1 MTPKAQATEFGH
13 HQNLNT
19 FVLSGHHQE
28 SKRKKKNNLKAT
40 YRIRENICKP
50 YTGGILI
57 KNILIY
63 SIFESWIT
71 CYNLFITP
79 ESIFRAFSGHSQT

>member
-1 MTPKAQATEFGH
+1 MTPKAQATEFGL
-13 HQNLNT
+13 HQKLILLCFQDT
-19 FVLSGHHQE
+19 IKKVKE
-28 SKRKKKNNLKAT
+28 KKKKVKAT

-63 SIFESWIT
+63 SIFE
-71 CYNLFITP
+71 N
-79 ESIFRAFSGHSQT
+79 

>member
-1 MTPKAQATEFGH
+1 M
-13 HQNLNT
+13 
-19 FVLSGHHQE
+19 LSGYHQE
-28 SKRKKKNNLKAT
+28 SKRKKKKKVKAT

-63 SIFESWIT
+63 SIFE
-71 CYNLFITP
+71 N
-79 ESIFRAFSGHSQT
+79 